1 MTGWTLKD
9 KELLFGNKEIIKL
22 FSMRKNPQVLVSVKN
37 RPPLNKTQVVS
48 YSCLGLASK
57 VTFTYVR
64 KPITRG
70 QYAWVY
76 KNFLYTQQRLNKE
89 HPNNNQI
96 YDHSKSVNKSKY
108 YENKDNFHQWLV
120 GFTDGEGSFSV
131 IRVAERKW
139 TLFFKISQSTYN
151 LRILY
156 FIKRQLGVG
165 SVHVEADSSK
175 GDFRIRDRNIIGS
188 VIIPIFDKY
197 PLLTSKYYNYQNF
210 KKAYEI
216 LINSNFTSTEKDS
229 LLLEMKSQK
238 APIDYISPAWEILN
252 YKVNNAHDAKLV
264 ISKYWLI
271 GFTEAEG
278 SFYLVSKEPTRIVHA
293 FEITQ
298 KLDLIVLQAIANIL
312 GIALGKKKTYHTVV
326 TTNSRSISN
335 IIEYYSNTMKGIKA
349 VEFRIWAR
357 AFVKHKGNFVELQK
371 IRNNIRLFRKIR
383 LDKNC
388 HIVNS

>member
-1 MTGWTLKD
+1 
-9 KELLFGNKEIIKL
+9 
-22 FSMRKNPQVLVSVKN
+22 MRKNSQVLMSVKN
-37 RPPLNKTQVVS
+37 YPALNERQVIS
-48 YSCLGLASK
+48 YSCLELASK
-57 VTFTYVR
+57 AATTYVR
-64 KPITRG
+64 KPIIKG

-76 KNFLYTQQRLNKE
+76 KNFIYTHQRLNKE

-96 YDHSKSVNKSKY
+96 YDHSKWVNKYKY

-120 GFTDGEGSFSV
+120 GFTDGDGSFSI

-156 FIKRQLGVG
+156 FIKRQLGIG
-165 SVHVEADSSK
+165 SVHIEADSSK

-197 PLLTSKYYNYQNF
+197 PLLTNKYYNYQNF

-216 LINSNFTSTEKDS
+216 LINPNLSTIEKDS
-229 LLLEMKSQK
+229 LLLELKTQK
-238 APIDYISPAWEILN
+238 VPINYISPAWEIIN
-252 YKVNNAHDAKLV
+252 YKVNNAYDAKLV

-271 GFTEAEG
+271 GFTEAKG
-278 SFYLVSKEPTRIVHA
+278 SFYLVNKELIRIVHA

-312 GIALGKKKTYHTVV
+312 GITIGKKKTYYTVV

-349 VEFRIWAR
+349 VEFRIWVR
-357 AFVKHKGNFVELQK
+357 AFVKHKGNFFELQK
-371 IRNNIRLFRKIR
+371 IRNNIRLFRGIK

-388 HIVNS
+388 CIVNSNN

>member
-1 MTGWTLKD
+1 
-9 KELLFGNKEIIKL
+9 
-22 FSMRKNPQVLVSVKN
+22 
-37 RPPLNKTQVVS
+37 
-48 YSCLGLASK
+48 
-57 VTFTYVR
+57 
-64 KPITRG
+64 
-70 QYAWVY
+70 
-76 KNFLYTQQRLNKE
+76 
-89 HPNNNQI
+89 
-96 YDHSKSVNKSKY
+96 
-108 YENKDNFHQWLV
+108 
-120 GFTDGEGSFSV
+120 
-131 IRVAERKW
+131 
-139 TLFFKISQSTYN
+139 
-151 LRILY
+151 
-156 FIKRQLGVG
+156 
-165 SVHVEADSSK
+165 
-175 GDFRIRDRNIIGS
+175 
-188 VIIPIFDKY
+188 
-197 PLLTSKYYNYQNF
+197 
-210 KKAYEI
+210 
-216 LINSNFTSTEKDS
+216 
-229 LLLEMKSQK
+229 MKSQK
-238 APIDYISPAWEILN
+238 APIDYISPVWGILN

-271 GFTEAEG
+271 GFTEAEA

-298 KLDLIVLQAIANIL
+298 KLDQPAGLVLQAIANIL